1 MERVRRG
8 AEGLGREVLHGRT
21 RSDAGGAGGG
31 DADNALTYSEGI
43 KQTQDGSVVLHN
55 ARLLDALDK
64 LLLLHVLFRQL
75 EALDGALLVP
85 IVVAG
90 ALPLLVPLHPA
101 DETLHF
107 GLLVSLGGYFQDC
120 DYRYDRSDAA

>member
-1 MERVRRG
+1 M
-8 AEGLGREVLHGRT
+8 VLH
-21 RSDAGGAGGG
+21 D
-31 DADNALTYSEGI
+31 
-43 KQTQDGSVVLHN
+43 

-75 EALDGALLVP
+75 EALDGPLLVP

-101 DETLHF
+101 DETLQF
-107 GLLVSLGGYFQDC
+107 RLPVRLGGYFQNYYC
-120 DYRYDRSDAA
+120 YDQFDAK